1 MSNQTNNPFPS
12 EWSDGERARVL
23 EAMCGED
30 PASDR
35 HVLEAL
41 RGESPEPDQR
51 ILEALRGERSM
62 ATYPETV
69 LREAQLREAA
79 PQMLRNVPI
88 TEVMGR

>member
-12 EWSDGERARVL
+12 EWSDGERDKVL
-23 EAMCGED
+23 EAFRGEEPTTD
-30 PASDR
+30 QR
-35 HVLEAL
+35 LLEAL